1 MPSET
6 PMNPFLVKTFFRR
19 LMTAFNNVLSK
30 KNYAASFAGSASS
43 SLLFTHSL
51 RCGLEEYR
59 QLCWLRSTSA
69 QFFYQIG
76 LFYAAA
82 DTLLE
87 QLSFS

>member
-1 MPSET
+1 MSP
-6 PMNPFLVKTFFRR
+6 
-19 LMTAFNNVLSK
+19 A
-30 KNYAASFAGSASS
+30 FAGSH
-43 SLLFTHSL
+43 LLLLLTHSL
-51 RCGLEEYR
+51 RCRLEEYR

-87 QLSFS
+87 QLSFSPLWGSKRELCSR